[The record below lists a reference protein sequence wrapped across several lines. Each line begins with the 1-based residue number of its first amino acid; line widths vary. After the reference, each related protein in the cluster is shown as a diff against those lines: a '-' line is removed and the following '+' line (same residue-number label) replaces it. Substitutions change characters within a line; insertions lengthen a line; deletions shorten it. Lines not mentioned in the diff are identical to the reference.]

1 MSKKGIT
8 IIELIIVIIIL
19 ILLAIIAI
27 YNTQKMS
34 LKADAI
40 LYETEFKALYTSLTH
55 LQTEYNVGLID
66 FDERVDGKPKY
77 YNAAYEDDDGVTW
90 YLVYGKDRW
99 DYSETVFDNLDIDEL
114 KYSYRFRLKDKNDDT
129 KDEIYIEY
137 YGRTVQIGDY
147 TVQSYDDMIN
157 LMNSG
162 AI

>member
-8 IIELIIVIIIL
+8 IIELVIVIIIL

-27 YNTQKMS
+27 YNTQKLS

-40 LYETEFKALYTSLTH
+40 LYETEFKALYTSLTS
-55 LQTEYNVGLID
+55 LQTQDNVDLID
-66 FDERVDGKPKY
+66 FEEIVDGKPKY
-77 YNAAYEDDDGVTW
+77 YNASYEEDGFTW
-90 YLVYGKDRW
+90 YLLYGKDRW

-114 KYSYRFRLKDKNDDT
+114 KNSYKFRLRNENEEDDL
-129 KDEIYIEY
+129 YIEY
-137 YGRTVQIGDY
+137 YGKTVQIGDY
-147 TVQSYDDMIN
+147 TVRSYDDMIN